1 MFLLR
6 NPKGSD
12 FIAIHLKNVFVLVFF
27 LTSNLSS
34 GRRKSRA
41 RELYD
46 VNKKVK
52 VRCGHH
58 IIKLATFTQCYFTIH
73 SACS

>member
-1 MFLLR
+1 MFLLG

-52 VRCGHH
+52 VRC
-58 IIKLATFTQCYFTIH
+58 
-73 SACS
+73 